1 MKKIRQKLGLT
12 QEQIAKELNCS
23 LRAIWQIENS
33 EISRSISERYKEYIT
48 HKLFEKNALI
58 LSEEMHQNRIDGLV
72 TFEKSKTNGIYTYVF
87 KSTYCS
93 SVIYDPF
100 SETFICTLTLDSG
113 LKYIARS
120 ERVCLILNNKLKSL

>member
-1 MKKIRQKLGLT
+1 MKKTRHKLGLT

-23 LRAIWQIENS
+23 LRAIWKIENS
-33 EISRSISERYKEYIT
+33 EMSRSISERYKEYIT

-58 LSEEMHQNRIDGLV
+58 LSDDIHQNGIDGFV

-87 KSTYCS
+87 KSTYSS
-93 SVIYDPF
+93 SVIYNPF
-100 SETFICTLTLDSG
+100 SELFIFTSILESSLEESFS
-113 LKYIARS
+113 S